1 MMKLTVAA
9 ALLAL
14 PMAPVHPRIAA
25 PDARPRLRLVVAPT
39 GNEARF
45 KVREQLAELPLPNDA
60 IGVTHGITGAIVL
73 DANGRIVPAESRIT
87 VDLTA
92 LKSDRERR
100 DGYIKRR
107 TLETEQFPNAILE
120 PTAVSGLPD
129 PIPAS
134 GTMTFELAGNLTIH
148 GVTRPSTWQVAATA
162 DHGALTGTA
171 STRVKFE
178 DFGMTPPRV
187 AIVLSVQDDIGLE
200 YDFHLVPD
208 STGT

>member
-1 MMKLTVAA
+1 MMKLTVVA

-14 PMAPVHPRIAA
+14 PAAPAHPRTGAA
-25 PDARPRLRLVVAPT
+25 DAGPRLRLVVAPT

-73 DANGRIVPAESRIT
+73 DGNGHLVPEESKFT
-87 VDLTA
+87 VDLTS
-92 LKSDRERR
+92 LESDRDRR

-107 TLETEQFPNAILE
+107 TLETDQFPNAILE
-120 PTAVSGLPD
+120 PTAARGLPALL
-129 PIPAS
+129 PAS
-134 GTMTFELAGNLTIH
+134 GTMTFELVGNLTIH
-148 GVTRPSTWQVAATA
+148 GVTRPSTWQVTATA
-162 DHGALTGTA
+162 DHGEFTGTA

-178 DFGMTPPRV
+178 DFGMTQPRV

-200 YDFHLVPD
+200 YEFHLVPD
-208 STGT
+208 GTGT